1 MKNEKYESFD
11 DRHLGVKTKQN
22 QKSLNYKE
30 VYADR
35 FKKTEK
41 KKKKKIDVGPI
52 YKYSY
57 PIEQINDCGHSVYDY
72 DSFTTKVYKIIESD
86 KNSEIVLRRYLD
98 NQTGT
103 SRYQIVKYFLCNHC
117 NQFRIRKGMSA
128 IDLTY
133 KEFKELI
140 DGYIKS

>member
-41 KKKKKIDVGPI
+41 KKKKKIDVEI
-52 YKYSY
+52 QY
-57 PIEQINDCGHSVYDY
+57 INIHIQLN
-72 DSFTTKVYKIIESD
+72 K
-86 KNSEIVLRRYLD
+86 
-98 NQTGT
+98 
-103 SRYQIVKYFLCNHC
+103 
-117 NQFRIRKGMSA
+117 
-128 IDLTY
+128 
-133 KEFKELI
+133 
-140 DGYIKS
+140 

>member
-11 DRHLGVKTKQN
+11 DRHLGIKTKQN
-22 QKSLNYKE
+22 QKSLSYQEICNDRINRKE
-30 VYADR
+30 
-35 FKKTEK
+35 KEQEK
-41 KKKKKIDVGPI
+41 EIDVGDVQYI
-52 YKYSY
+52 FS
-57 PIEQINDCGHSVYDY
+57 IEPHDMCSHSAYDY
-72 DSFTTKVYKIIESD
+72 DSFTTKVYATIESD

-103 SRYQIVKYFLCNHC
+103 SRYQIVKYFLCNKC

-128 IDLTY
+128 IDLTH